1 MPHPSYH
8 RKIEASKRCLS
19 RQQVFVPCAID
30 RSNSLL
36 VKICNLGKIPTLELK
51 EGKAEPVLSSVQ

>member
-36 VKICNLGKIPTLELK
+36 VKICNLGKIPTLELTN
-51 EGKAEPVLSSVQ
+51 L